1 MDRVLI
7 VCTHNSSRSQMAEGL
22 LRHRYGDRY
31 EVHSAGTNPGGVNP
45 FAAEVMDEIGID
57 ISKHTSEHVDTYA
70 DTSIDIVVTV
80 CDDAAEN
87 CPYIPAR
94 RQNLHHGFDDPSAVE
109 GTDEEKR
116 AAFRRVRDELD
127 DWIDATF
134 GPGEAVDAGAET
146 DPAPGIR
153 AAVPE
158 DLDAVQALLD
168 TVELPHGDLT
178 ADHLQH
184 FLVAREGEALKGVV
198 GLEPCGT
205 AALLRSLAVA
215 PEHRNDGLGARLV
228 DAIERRARDAEIHTL
243 YLLTTTAAD
252 YFDSRGYEYI
262 DRDALPAP
270 IQQTEEAA
278 RLCPASATCMRK
290 VLSPVGDR
298 S

>member
-1 MDRVLI
+1 LET
-7 VCTHNSSRSQMAEGL
+7 CGL
-22 LRHRYGDRY
+22 PH
-31 EVHSAGTNPGGVNP
+31 
-45 FAAEVMDEIGID
+45 
-57 ISKHTSEHVDTYA
+57 
-70 DTSIDIVVTV
+70 
-80 CDDAAEN
+80 DD
-87 CPYIPAR
+87 
-94 RQNLHHGFDDPSAVE
+94 LTPSHLKQFFVA
-109 GTDEEKR
+109 
-116 AAFRRVRDELD
+116 RDE
-127 DWIDATF
+127 
-134 GPGEAVDAGAET
+134 AGVVGT
-146 DPAPGIR
+146 
-153 AAVPE
+153 
-158 DLDAVQALLD
+158 
-168 TVELPHGDLT
+168 
-178 ADHLQH
+178 
-184 FLVAREGEALKGVV
+184 V

-228 DAIERRARDAEIHTL
+228 DAVERHAQDEGLHTL